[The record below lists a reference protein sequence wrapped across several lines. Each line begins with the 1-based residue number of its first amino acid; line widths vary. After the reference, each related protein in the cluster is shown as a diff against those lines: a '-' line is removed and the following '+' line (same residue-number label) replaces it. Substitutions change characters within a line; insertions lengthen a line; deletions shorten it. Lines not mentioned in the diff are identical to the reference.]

1 MSRHST
7 ARSTANVAVVTTLLV
22 CSAIGSARA
31 ASPDCSKVDAALAA
45 KVLGVPKARANPS
58 AGHTKQPPNKMDVI
72 GCSYVEATH
81 DPMAKTLLYFIY
93 TPIAKDLATEY
104 SSLSNPNVQG
114 KVQKFSPGVGSAST
128 GWVRPSVNGE
138 TFDGSIILRQ
148 NDYIA
153 VIKIGGMPNIDALEK
168 ALVRAGEVFTKP

>member
-1 MSRHST
+1 MSRHSI
-7 ARSTANVAVVTTLLV
+7 ARSTANVASVAALLV

-31 ASPDCSKVDAALAA
+31 SSPDCTKVDAALAA

-72 GCSYVEATH
+72 GCSYVEATP
-81 DPMAKTLLYFIY
+81 DPMAKTLLYVIY
-93 TPIAKDLATEY
+93 TPIAKDLASEY
-104 SSLSNPNVQG
+104 SSQSNPNIQG

-153 VIKIGGMPNIDALEK
+153 VIKVAGMPNIDALEK